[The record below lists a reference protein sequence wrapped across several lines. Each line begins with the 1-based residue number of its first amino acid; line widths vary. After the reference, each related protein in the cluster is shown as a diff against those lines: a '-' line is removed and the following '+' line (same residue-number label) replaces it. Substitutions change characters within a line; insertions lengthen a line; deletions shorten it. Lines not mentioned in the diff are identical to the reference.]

1 MVGVILPDCG
11 GPWVPDTGGGE
22 GGGSLPDAVLN
33 QLSDNGQQGIVI
45 SGLVAWMEVQMD
57 TEGCE
62 VWRSLAERNWLE
74 GEVTQ
79 AKEALKSACGH
90 LLETLVP
97 EFKTNRQKL
106 SLAIEDIRKAIVA
119 LKANNSMPLVLASS
133 GMMGRCPP
141 AWGQPATSTTQD
153 VMGKVHMLEEVMTSH
168 MELQRKQM
176 EKLSLEIAAVR
187 GTGAI
192 PKLPTLGPRVSVDLT
207 DTPSKKR
214 KIDEARSGQPSY
226 AGAAAAVN
234 GVQPIAGPGGS
245 AQNSLK
251 MLQQV
256 FQQQVKPLKGTRSPR
271 NICYGSAKT
280 SGDQNVETM
289 LAADVD
295 LVASGVGK
303 DCTDE
308 DMSQFLKGRGIEAVA
323 VETLTKKEVLDQVRT
338 KTFKITVKAA
348 QYEAA
353 LKPEV
358 WPYRVAV
365 RHYKAP
371 RRQDT
376 NWSGQAERSGGI
388 IEKNDQRQQRQPRQG
403 SGQYQRQLPVGH
415 PQQKPG
421 YHQTMA
427 QQTLPDPVLLRNFFG
442 LLDQFGSQ
450 EIPAH

>member
-1 MVGVILPDCG
+1 MAGEILPDCG
-11 GPWVPDTGGGE
+11 GSWVPDTGGGV
-22 GGGSLPDAVLN
+22 GGGDLPADVLKH
-33 QLSDNGQQGIVI
+33 LRDHGTKGVVI

-62 VWRSLAERNWLE
+62 IWRALAERNWLE
-74 GEVTQ
+74 GEVSQ
-79 AKEALKSACGH
+79 AKEALKAACGP

-97 EFKTNRQKL
+97 EFKTNRQKKEKE
-106 SLAIEDIRKAIVA
+106 IEDSRKAIFA
-119 LKANNSMPLVLASS
+119 LQKNNSMPLVLASS
-133 GMMGRCPP
+133 RMMKRCPP

-176 EKLSLEIAAVR
+176 EKLSQEIAYVR

-192 PKLPTLGPRVSVDLT
+192 KKTTTMPSISVDLT

-214 KIDEARSGQPSY
+214 KFEENSGQPSQPSY
-226 AGAAAAVN
+226 AGIAAAVG
-234 GVQPIAGPGGS
+234 GVKPLPSVNQTGMR
-245 AQNSLK
+245 
-251 MLQQV
+251 MLQEV
-256 FQQQVKPLKGTRSPR
+256 FQQQVQPKPAARSPR

-280 SGDQNVETM
+280 SGDQNVETL

-308 DMSQFLKGRGIEAVA
+308 DMSKFLKSKGIDTVA
-323 VETLTKKEVLDQVRT
+323 VTTLTKKEVLDQVRT

-371 RRQDT
+371 RRPDT
-376 NWSGQAERSGGI
+376 SWSGQSERAGGVI
-388 IEKNDQRQQRQPRQG
+388 DRGAQGGQQRQTRVGGGPGPRH
-403 SGQYQRQLPVGH
+403 LPVGH
-415 PQQKPG
+415 PQHKPG
-421 YHQTMA
+421 QQQAMG
-427 QQTLPDPVLLRNFFG
+427 QTLPDPVQLSNFFG
-442 LLDQFGSQ
+442 LLNSIGSQ
-450 EIPAH
+450 EIPPH